1 MLKNLSVSN
10 FRSFMKNS
18 YFLTKDEINELR
30 EDSKKASKLARNL
43 FKEATKLEN
52 LGVKAHDQFKKVN
65 KN

>member
-1 MLKNLSVSN
+1 
-10 FRSFMKNS
+10 MKNS

-52 LGVKAHDQFKKVN
+52 LGVKAHDQFKKAN